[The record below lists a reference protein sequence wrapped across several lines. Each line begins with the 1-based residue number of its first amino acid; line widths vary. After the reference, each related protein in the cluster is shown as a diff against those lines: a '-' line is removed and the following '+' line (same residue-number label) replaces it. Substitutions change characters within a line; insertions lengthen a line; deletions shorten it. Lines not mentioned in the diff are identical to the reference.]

1 MCAICHIVAKFIGLT
16 CVFIIMNFIV
26 AGFYYRSKKDF
37 SEEPYLSRRRHIS
50 RLIRRTLH
58 AERVCIHEV

>member
-1 MCAICHIVAKFIGLT
+1 MRAIRHTVVHVIGLT
-16 CVFIIMNFIV
+16 RYIITSFT
-26 AGFYYRSKKDF
+26 AGGLYCRSEKDF
-37 SEEPYLSRRRHIS
+37 SEEPHLSRRGHIS